1 MFLAIFNKL
10 VAKAENLLN
19 NKYAAHEIRV
29 VIGKIMHKLVLNGN
43 DTYLALYFYTLI
55 YQHVKDWLTSK
66 NILLRN
72 INMGMQVSIDINFAQ
87 EYSPKEILKCLINSG
102 WNIYY
107 QNMVTYL
114 SSNDIDDYN
123 WLNIDMSLFNLDE
136 FINSHNVMD
145 KVGIVMVYDNES
157 GGNLLIYPNYLS
169 MSLSIN
175 RQYLF
180 GEDIPDFNWYLKKMG
195 VFLRK
200 IKLSSIQCET
210 IY

>member
-1 MFLAIFNKL
+1 
-10 VAKAENLLN
+10 
-19 NKYAAHEIRV
+19 
-29 VIGKIMHKLVLNGN
+29 
-43 DTYLALYFYTLI
+43 
-55 YQHVKDWLTSK
+55 
-66 NILLRN
+66 
-72 INMGMQVSIDINFAQ
+72 MGMQVSIDINFAQ

-136 FINSHNVMD
+136 FINSHNIMD

-180 GEDIPDFNWYLKKMG
+180 GEDIPDFNWYLKKMS

>member
-1 MFLAIFNKL
+1 
-10 VAKAENLLN
+10 
-19 NKYAAHEIRV
+19 
-29 VIGKIMHKLVLNGN
+29 MHKLVLNGN

-87 EYSPKEILKCLINSG
+87 EYSPKEILKCLINNG
-102 WNIYY
+102 GNIYY

>member
-1 MFLAIFNKL
+1 
-10 VAKAENLLN
+10 
-19 NKYAAHEIRV
+19 
-29 VIGKIMHKLVLNGN
+29 MHKLVLNGN
-43 DTYLALYFYTLI
+43 DTYFALYFYTLI

-180 GEDIPDFNWYLKKMG
+180 GEDIPDFNWYLKKMS

>member
-1 MFLAIFNKL
+1 
-10 VAKAENLLN
+10 
-19 NKYAAHEIRV
+19 
-29 VIGKIMHKLVLNGN
+29 
-43 DTYLALYFYTLI
+43 
-55 YQHVKDWLTSK
+55 
-66 NILLRN
+66 
-72 INMGMQVSIDINFAQ
+72 MGMQVSININFAQ
-87 EYSPKEILKCLINSG
+87 KYSPKEILKCLINNG
-102 WNIYY
+102 LNIYY

-114 SSNDIDDYN
+114 SPNDIDDYN
-123 WLNIDMSLFNLDE
+123 WLNIEMNLFNLDE

-180 GEDIPDFNWYLKKMG
+180 GEDIPDFNWYLKKMS
-195 VFLRK
+195 VFLRN
-200 IKLSSIQCET
+200 IKLSSIPCET